1 MTDSDIYSEVR
12 PRREKKVRIRGVDYA
27 LSEWGEPDRPLV
39 VWLHGW
45 GDCGATC
52 QFVVDRFDND
62 WHVVAPDFRGFGDS
76 RSDAHAFWFPDYVAD
91 LDCLLD
97 ELSPG
102 EPVFIVGHSMGGNV
116 GGLYAGI
123 RPERVRAFVNVE
135 GFGLPDSDPADA
147 PVRYRRWIEALKT
160 EQRFTT
166 YEDFDALAER
176 VHKRNPRMAAA
187 AARFVAE
194 RWAEQKDGRVELRA
208 SPQHRLPNPVLYR
221 RAEAEACWKAVTAP
235 VLLVA
240 GGACDIL
247 TAIDPHAEGDS
258 LALPFPGSVS
268 EVVPNAGHML
278 HFEAPEALAAL
289 VERFLKRYL

>member
-1 MTDSDIYSEVR
+1 MTESDIYSEVR

-27 LSEWGEPDRPLV
+27 LSEWGEPEKPLV

-76 RSDAHAFWFPDYVAD
+76 RTDAVAFWFPDYVAD
-91 LDCLLD
+91 LDALL
-97 ELSPG
+97 EILSPT

-135 GFGLPDSDPADA
+135 GFGLPDSDPGDA
-147 PVRYRRWIEALKT
+147 PARYRRWIEASRA

-166 YEDFDALAER
+166 YPDFVALAER
-176 VHKRNPRMAAA
+176 VRKRNPKMTAA

-194 RWAEQKDGRVELRA
+194 RWAEERDGRVVLRA

-221 RAEAEACWKAVTAP
+221 RAEAEACWKNVTAP

-240 GGACDIL
+240 GGTSDIL
-247 TAIDPHAEGDS
+247 TAIDPHAGGDS
-258 LALPFPGSVS
+258 LSLPFPGAVS
-268 EVVPNAGHML
+268 EVIPNAGHML
-278 HFEAPEALAAL
+278 HFEAPEALAGL
-289 VERFLKRYL
+289 IERFLTPHL